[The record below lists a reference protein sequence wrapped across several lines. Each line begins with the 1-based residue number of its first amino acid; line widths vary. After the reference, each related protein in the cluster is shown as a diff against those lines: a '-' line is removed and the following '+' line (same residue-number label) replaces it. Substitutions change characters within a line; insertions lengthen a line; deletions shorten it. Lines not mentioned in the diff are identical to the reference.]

1 MRKTLV
7 ALAAA
12 TAGLIVAFAPTAA
25 NAYPDPVLTG
35 LSGSA
40 ADGVVAPGEAFT
52 LSGGFDGV
60 DCNPWTAT
68 STAGPLNPSSGSG
81 TTFSVS
87 GTAPTEPGTFTISIT
102 CDYDDGTPVA
112 STAPASFTPGAIPQ
126 QLTLT
131 YAIAVRTDAGTG
143 SGSGSGSN
151 ASNGVLPSTG
161 GPNVALLAAGGALLV
176 AGGAVAV
183 ARRRTA
189 A

>member
-7 ALAAA
+7 ALAATA
-12 TAGLIVAFAPTAA
+12 AGLIVAFAPTAA

-35 LSGSA
+35 LGGSA
-40 ADGVVAPGEAFT
+40 SDGVVAPGEAFT
-52 LSGGFDGV
+52 LTGGFDGV

-68 STAGPLNPSSGSG
+68 FTGGALSPSSGSG

-87 GTAPTEPGTFTISIT
+87 GTAPTAPGSYSIAIT
-102 CDYDDGTPVA
+102 CDYDDGTPTA
-112 STAPASFTPGAIPQ
+112 STAPAAFNPGAAPQ
-126 QLTLT
+126 QLTLSF
-131 YAIAVRTDAGTG
+131 AIRVATDAAPG
-143 SGSGSGSN
+143 SSSGSN
-151 ASNGVLPSTG
+151 AALPSTG
-161 GPNVALLAAGGALLV
+161 GPNVALLAAGGALVL